1 MTLDTFKKLLS
12 KRPFE
17 PFRVVMSS
25 GEKYDIKHPKA
36 AWLTRHTFPEYGEV
50 GEKKAR
56 LCPQV
61 AQFP

>member
-1 MTLDTFKKLLS
+1 
-12 KRPFE
+12 
-17 PFRVVMSS
+17 MSS